1 MNVEY
6 SRAVNDD
13 TLVRIL
19 TLTAR
24 LTDRIGESRDV
35 RARLTEALAANAWP
49 DVHSASWHPPLDDR
63 RRER

>member
-1 MNVEY
+1 VNLP
-6 SRAVNDD
+6 RAVNDD
-13 TLVRIL
+13 TLVRID

-24 LTDRIGESRDV
+24 LTERIEESRDV

-49 DVHSASWHPPLDDR
+49 DVRSVSWHAPLDDR